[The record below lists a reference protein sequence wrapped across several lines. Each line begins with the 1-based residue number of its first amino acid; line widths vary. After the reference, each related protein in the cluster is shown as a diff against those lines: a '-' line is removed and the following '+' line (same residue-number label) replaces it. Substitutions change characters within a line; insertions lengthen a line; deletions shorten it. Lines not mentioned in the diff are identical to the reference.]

1 MALRRAASSLVQR
14 LAWGAEEGLGGL
26 LAANRLG
33 LEAAQRCARWRQ
45 QERAGSKPI
54 RSMLHVD

>member
-33 LEAAQRCARWRQ
+33 LEAAQRCAQLRW
-45 QERAGSKPI
+45 QERAGSKLI
-54 RSMLHVD
+54 RSTLHVD